1 MLQNNEPWKNH
12 KNDPESVEV
21 VMNLALHY
29 VIVISVA
36 MHPFLPNA
44 SDKLRKML
52 NLPLIDGKGELVN
65 LLNELAEGIIIAEPG
80 HKLQKPDYLFVKIED
95 EIIEYQMSKLEK
107 TKLIQDEVNDIQQ
120 NFNYLPL
127 KPEINYED
135 FDKMDIRTAKI
146 IEAERIPKADKLLK
160 LKLDLGFE
168 QRTVASGIAQHFT
181 PEEIIG
187 KEVLILANL
196 APRTIRGVESK
207 GMILMAENE
216 QGQLSFVS
224 PQNAWSLGFSVK

>member
-1 MLQNNEPWKNH
+1 M
-12 KNDPESVEV
+12 VRV
-21 VMNLALHY
+21 
-29 VIVISVA
+29 
-36 MHPFLPNA
+36 
-44 SDKLRKML
+44 
-52 NLPLIDGKGELVN
+52 ELVN

-146 IEAERIPKADKLLK
+146 IEAKRIPKADKLLK

-216 QGQLSFVS
+216 LGQLSFVS

>member
-1 MLQNNEPWKNH
+1 
-12 KNDPESVEV
+12 
-21 VMNLALHY
+21 
-29 VIVISVA
+29 
-36 MHPFLPNA
+36 MHPFLPKA
-44 SDKLRKML
+44 SDKLREML
-52 NLPLIDGKGELVN
+52 NLPLVVGKGELVN
-65 LLNELAEGIIIAEPG
+65 LLNDLAEGIIIAEPG
-80 HKLQKPDYLFVKIED
+80 HKLKKPDYLFVKIED

-107 TKLIQDEVNDIQQ
+107 TKLIQDEEKDIQQ
-120 NFNYLPL
+120 SFNYLPL

-168 QRTVASGIAQHFT
+168 QRIVASGIAQHFT

-216 QGQLSFVS
+216 LGKLSFVS
-224 PQNAWSLGFSVK
+224 PQNGWTLGFSVK

>member
-1 MLQNNEPWKNH
+1 M
-12 KNDPESVEV
+12 
-21 VMNLALHY
+21 
-29 VIVISVA
+29 
-36 MHPFLPNA
+36 
-44 SDKLRKML
+44 
-52 NLPLIDGKGELVN
+52 
-65 LLNELAEGIIIAEPG
+65 
-80 HKLQKPDYLFVKIED
+80 
-95 EIIEYQMSKLEK
+95 
-107 TKLIQDEVNDIQQ
+107 NDIQQ

-216 QGQLSFVS
+216 LGQLSFVS